1 MKILQFD
8 KVSKVFY
15 TKTQQTTALHD
26 VSFSVEE
33 GQFVAIIG
41 PSGCGKTT
49 ILSLVCGLIQPTSGK
64 VVFSQENSVGY
75 MLQRDQLFEWR
86 TIWKNVL
93 LGPEIKG
100 NVAQRKPVV
109 EQLLKK
115 YGLWE
120 FRNHYPTELSGGMRQ
135 RAALIRTLGNKPRP
149 VAFGRT
155 VFRIGLSDT
164 SGSVRRRVHNNQK
177 GKQNGGACYARYF
190 RSHFHGRHN
199 RRAYKTPR
207 NGAYGAQHQSS
218 THSDALKTQGK
229 PRFCQT
235 V

>member
-100 NVAQRKPVV
+100 NVAQRNP
-109 EQLLKK
+109 LWNSCLKNMVC
-115 YGLWE
+115 GN
-120 FRNHYPTELSGGMRQ
+120 FAITTRRNFPAVCAKGQ
-135 RAALIRTLGNKPRP
+135 R
-149 VAFGRT
+149 
-155 VFRIGLSDT
+155 
-164 SGSVRRRVHNNQK
+164 
-177 GKQNGGACYARYF
+177 
-190 RSHFHGRHN
+190 
-199 RRAYKTPR
+199 
-207 NGAYGAQHQSS
+207 
-218 THSDALKTQGK
+218 
-229 PRFCQT
+229 
-235 V
+235 